1 VFEEETDTDWC
12 IVRRNA
18 NMPIPNVLAWSDDA
32 RNPVGCEYIIM
43 DYAEGT
49 ALRQL
54 WFQLGCAVQIKCIV
68 SIADKIVDMARLNF
82 PAYGSLYMRNSS
94 VMSSADHIL
103 IDGDFCIGPSCD
115 KSYWDCTV
123 GEGRYYEDVAPDR
136 GPCKSATSFA
146 YALNLF

>member
-1 VFEEETDTDWC
+1 M
-12 IVRRNA
+12 N
-18 NMPIPNVLAWSDDA
+18 
-32 RNPVGCEYIIM
+32 
-43 DYAEGT
+43 
-49 ALRQL
+49 
-54 WFQLGCAVQIKCIV
+54 
-68 SIADKIVDMARLNF
+68 
-82 PAYGSLYMRNSS
+82 
-94 VMSSADHIL
+94 SADHIL